1 MKFCPQSLAPGSA
14 ETRLVL
20 GDHAVRDGDPG
31 LEDTHL
37 GALLIDRLDVDTRVR
52 LPNVLLPTIG
62 ADLDEHLYLT
72 LAHLAVDGVPGD
84 RTGIGGV
91 GDDGAHLGVGCV
103 DVAVDCLLKG
113 AKVRVIVDGDTYVQN
128 VLTLTII
135 SKIQF
140 FIIK

>member
-1 MKFCPQSLAPGSA
+1 MKFCPQSLATSSA

-20 GDHAVRDGDPG
+20 GDHAVRDSDPG

-37 GALLIDRLDVDTRVR
+37 GALLVDRLDVDTRVR

-72 LAHLAVDGVPGD
+72 LAHLAVDSVPGD
-84 RTGIGGV
+84 RTGIGRV
-91 GDDGAHLGVGCV
+91 GDDGAHLDVGCV
-103 DVAVDCLLKG
+103 DVAFDCLLKG

-128 VLTLTII
+128 VIAPIII